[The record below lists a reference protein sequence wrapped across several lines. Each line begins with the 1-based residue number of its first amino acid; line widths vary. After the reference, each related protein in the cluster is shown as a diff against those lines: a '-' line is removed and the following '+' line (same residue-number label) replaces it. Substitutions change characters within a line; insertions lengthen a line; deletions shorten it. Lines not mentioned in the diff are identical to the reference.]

1 MSFVIIYDN
10 FCIIRKIVRK
20 MVEGKMSS
28 ETLGEVAVMEADD
41 GTTALKEM
49 KRAMEEEG
57 KTYDI
62 VLIDYVMIAM
72 NGPEAVRIMRTD
84 MRFAGSIIGV
94 TGNALPEDIAF
105 FESSGADC
113 VVTKPLTNKKLLQ
126 AILLARSKNI
136 P

>member
-1 MSFVIIYDN
+1 
-10 FCIIRKIVRK
+10 
-20 MVEGKMSS
+20 MSS

-113 VVTKPLTNKKLLQ
+113 V
-126 AILLARSKNI
+126 
-136 P
+136 